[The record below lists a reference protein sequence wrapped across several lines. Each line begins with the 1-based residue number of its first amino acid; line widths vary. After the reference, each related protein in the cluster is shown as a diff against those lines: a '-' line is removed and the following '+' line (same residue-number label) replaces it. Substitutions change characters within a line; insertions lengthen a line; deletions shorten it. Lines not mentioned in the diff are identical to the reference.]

1 MLTNCP
7 DKSFKIILSFFS
19 GSKSFLMQTT
29 VVVSMMLWKQ
39 EEEPLW
45 EMESMEKFHQIL
57 QGSLPTSQI
66 LFPFELS
73 KYDNFLNLLFLQ
85 SKKSHKRIKT
95 HL

>member
-1 MLTNCP
+1 
-7 DKSFKIILSFFS
+7 
-19 GSKSFLMQTT
+19 MQTT

-66 LFPFELS
+66 LFINLS